1 MSFKIFSLFT
11 GDTFQPEE
19 LKNIINKAYSSF
31 RNKNIVDIK
40 KIKHISYVQ
49 LHHGPTLAFKDIA
62 MQVLGQMY
70 EFLLKDGRRKVN
82 LITAT
87 SGDTGAAAIDAVQ
100 GKENIN
106 IFVLHPSNK
115 ISNVQRKL
123 MTTYDAANVHN
134 IAIEGSFDDR

>member
-1 MSFKIFSLFT
+1 MNSSRSMVVLGCDVRWT
-11 GDTFQPEE
+11 
-19 LKNIINKAYSSF
+19 YSSF

-70 EFLLKDGRRKVN
+70 EFLLKDGRREVN

-106 IFVLHPSNK
+106 IFVLR
-115 ISNVQRKL
+115 IFR
-123 MTTYDAANVHN
+123 A
-134 IAIEGSFDDR
+134 R